1 MITALITIATVAV
14 VALAILGVIVPNWN
28 NFVDFIQSG
37 ITLMTEVLPSFIP
50 SSLLSVFAVV
60 LSVLLIC
67 KIINR

>member
-14 VALAILGVIVPNWN
+14 VALSILGVIVPNWN

-50 SSLLSVFAVV
+50 SSLLAVFAVV